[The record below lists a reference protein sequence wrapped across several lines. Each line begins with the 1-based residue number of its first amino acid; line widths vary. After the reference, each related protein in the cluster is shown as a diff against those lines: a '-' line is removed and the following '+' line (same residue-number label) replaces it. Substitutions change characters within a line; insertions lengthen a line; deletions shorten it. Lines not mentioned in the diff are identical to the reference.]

1 MTRAAETKKDAVHVL
16 AMRIEDLAVECERWH
31 ATACVNDTF
40 SGKMLEARIALQ
52 KAIVCV
58 AEAENLMPEEE
69 R

>member
-16 AMRIEDLAVECERWH
+16 AMRIEDLAVECERWY

-40 SGKMLEARIALQ
+40 SGKMLEA
-52 KAIVCV
+52 KASLMRAMHSV
-58 AEAENLMPEEE
+58 AECSRMMPEEE